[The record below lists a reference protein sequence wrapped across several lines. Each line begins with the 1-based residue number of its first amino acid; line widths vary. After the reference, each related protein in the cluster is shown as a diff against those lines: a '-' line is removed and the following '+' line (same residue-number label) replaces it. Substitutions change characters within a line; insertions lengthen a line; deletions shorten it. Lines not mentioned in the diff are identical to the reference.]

1 MATLSRRAC
10 MKAMLGSVAAAAA
23 NPTFGAVPQTV
34 PQKEQPPA
42 HVGAPEFWKRV
53 DAIKARDL
61 VQNAIRAAQAQVKSR
76 RAVNT
81 SKRASVLL
89 GGAAGEEF
97 RKQARVSHDART
109 AALQKAKQAL
119 AEFVK
124 GAGSSGEKRFAE
136 FVNAGRL
143 QEVTKH
149 ARESSIQ
156 AILHSDA
163 SPAEA
168 QTALKALDER
178 LAKIGGLKSFADLTA
193 YLDGH
198 FDELIARKL
207 SDEQEDQNG
216 LCVLILIITSVF
228 AVLVVVAA
236 IICIFTLGAG
246 CQGLLNQLLDQA
258 CP

>member
-1 MATLSRRAC
+1 MTTLSRRAC
-10 MKAMLGSVAAAAA
+10 MKAMLGSVTVAAA
-23 NPTFGAVPQTV
+23 NPVFAAA

-42 HVGAPEFWKRV
+42 HAGAAEFWKRV
-53 DAIKARDL
+53 DTIKARDL
-61 VQNAIRAAQAQVKSR
+61 AQNVVRAAREQVKSR
-76 RAVNT
+76 RAINT

-89 GGAAGEEF
+89 GSDAGQEF
-97 RKQARVSHDART
+97 QKQAAASHDART
-109 AALQKAKQAL
+109 AALQKTKRAL
-119 AEFVK
+119 AEFAK
-124 GAGSSGEKRFAE
+124 GKGSSGEKRFTE

-149 ARESSIQ
+149 ARETSIQ

-178 LAKIGGLKSFADLTA
+178 LAKIGGLKSFAELTT
-193 YLDGH
+193 YLDQH
-198 FDELIARKL
+198 LDELIARKL
-207 SDEQEDQNG
+207 SDEPEDQNG

-228 AVLVVVAA
+228 AALVAVAV
-236 IICIFTLGAG
+236 IICIFTFGAG
-246 CQGLLNQLLDQA
+246 CQGILNQLLDQA

>member
-10 MKAMLGSVAAAAA
+10 MKAMLGSVAVAAAKPA
-23 NPTFGAVPQTV
+23 FAAV
-34 PQKEQPPA
+34 PQKEQPP
-42 HVGAPEFWKRV
+42 VRSGSPEFWKRV

-61 VQNAIRAAQAQVKSR
+61 AQSAIHAAQQQVKSR

-89 GGAAGEEF
+89 GGNAGEEF
-97 RKQARVSHDART
+97 RKQAEASHDART
-109 AALQKAKQAL
+109 AALQKTKQAL

-124 GAGSSGEKRFAE
+124 GKGPSGEKHFAE

-168 QTALKALDER
+168 QAALKALDER
-178 LAKIGGLKSFADLTA
+178 LAKIGGLKSFAELTG
-193 YLDGH
+193 YLDQH
-198 FDELIARKL
+198 LDELIARKL
-207 SDEQEDQNG
+207 SDEPEDQNG
-216 LCVLILIITSVF
+216 LCVLILILTSVF

-246 CQGLLNQLLDQA
+246 CQGILNQLLDQA